1 MIWRTLKRAHRCQQ
15 SPESL
20 DKCRFYHSP
29 DPPKSPLRRGTLTPP
44 VPPFLRGARGDLDL
58 IVKQQSLT
66 GFELVV
72 DTYGQCRVPTVDRAR
87 GRDTALLCPT
97 FRSFR

>member
-44 VPPFLRGARGDLDL
+44 VPPFLRGAPGRSRFNS
-58 IVKQQSLT
+58 QQSLT
-66 GFELVV
+66 GFDLKLTPMGSAVSLHLTKMEYAVV
-72 DTYGQCRVPTVDRAR
+72 VQW
-87 GRDTALLCPT
+87 
-97 FRSFR
+97 RSDISML